1 MDQDQDQTFDM
12 LNEEA
17 VRDLVV
23 NLCWVLQDHGITE
36 VHVGGLMRL
45 VGIDEELAAEHDD
58 ELMVITDIQQVP
70 RTKGDTNEILQVAP
84 PGTKLH

>member
-1 MDQDQDQTFDM
+1 MDHEQDLTFDL
-12 LNEEA
+12 LNEEEI
-17 VRDLVV
+17 RDLVV
-23 NLCWVLQDHGITE
+23 NICWVLQDHGVTE

-58 ELMVITDIQQVP
+58 ELMVITDMKQVEKTP
-70 RTKGDTNEILQVAP
+70 GETNEIIQTPP

>member
-1 MDQDQDQTFDM
+1 MEQDFVIDI

-17 VRDLVV
+17 VKDLVV
-23 NLCWVLQDHGITE
+23 NICLVLADFGITE

-58 ELMVITDIQQVP
+58 ELMIITDIHEKVQTQ
-70 RTKGDTNEILQVAP
+70 KELQEVRP
-84 PGTKLH
+84 PGTTLH

>member
-1 MDQDQDQTFDM
+1 MEQDFVIDI

-17 VRDLVV
+17 IKDLVV
-23 NLCWVLQDHGITE
+23 NICLVLADFGITE

-58 ELMVITDIQQVP
+58 ELMIITDIQQLRAPKEEAQEV
-70 RTKGDTNEILQVAP
+70 RP
-84 PGTKLH
+84 PGTILH

>member
-1 MDQDQDQTFDM
+1 MEQDFVIDI

-17 VRDLVV
+17 VKDLVV
-23 NLCWVLQDHGITE
+23 NICLVLSDFGVTE

-58 ELMVITDIQQVP
+58 ELMIITDIQQL
-70 RTKGDTNEILQVAP
+70 RTQSEEPQESIP
-84 PGTKLH
+84 PGTTLH

>member
-1 MDQDQDQTFDM
+1 MEQDFVIDI

-17 VRDLVV
+17 VKDLVV
-23 NLCWVLQDHGITE
+23 NICLVLADFGITE

-58 ELMVITDIQQVP
+58 ELMIITDIQKLHQ
-70 RTKGDTNEILQVAP
+70 TKDETQEVRP
-84 PGTKLH
+84 PGTTLH

>member
-1 MDQDQDQTFDM
+1 MEQDFVIDI

-17 VRDLVV
+17 VKDLVV
-23 NLCWVLQDHGITE
+23 NICLVLADFGVTE

-58 ELMVITDIQQVP
+58 ELMIITDIH
-70 RTKGDTNEILQVAP
+70 RLTNSQNETQEVRPLDA
-84 PGTKLH
+84 TLH

>member
-1 MDQDQDQTFDM
+1 MEQDFVIDI

-17 VRDLVV
+17 VKDLVV
-23 NLCWVLQDHGITE
+23 NICLVLVDFGVTE

-58 ELMVITDIQQVP
+58 ELMIITDIHRLTDSQ
-70 RTKGDTNEILQVAP
+70 NETQEVRPLDA
-84 PGTKLH
+84 TLH

>member
-1 MDQDQDQTFDM
+1 MEEDFVIDI

-17 VRDLVV
+17 VKDLVV
-23 NLCWVLQDHGITE
+23 NICLVLSEFGITE

-58 ELMVITDIQQVP
+58 ELMVITDIQQV
-70 RTKGDTNEILQVAP
+70 KKSADDSNEIIEVAP
-84 PGTKLH
+84 PGTTLH